1 MGCKDLEIRKSEFV
15 AKTQK
20 IINLSDFCVLRE
32 KYSRLFI
39 GNNGTLNF
47 IIATTEKMIIKN

>member
-20 IINLSDFCVLRE
+20 IFLRE
-32 KYSRLFI
+32 KYSRLFK
-39 GNNGTLNF
+39 GNNGTPNF

>member
-47 IIATTEKMIIKN
+47 IIATTMIIKN